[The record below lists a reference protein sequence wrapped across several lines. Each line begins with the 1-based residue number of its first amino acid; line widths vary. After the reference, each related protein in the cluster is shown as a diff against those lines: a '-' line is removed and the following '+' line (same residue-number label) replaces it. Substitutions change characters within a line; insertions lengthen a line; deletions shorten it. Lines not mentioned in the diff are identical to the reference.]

1 MEWRRATATVM
12 AEAKVQLHEASFT
25 LKKKEATKVNNG
37 RPVLEDVVRTENS
50 SETTKLDLS
59 SISVGDTVYV
69 KQLRRSA
76 KVLEVSRDKTKVVV
90 KAGPLKLTVPT
101 HEITK

>member
-1 MEWRRATATVM
+1 M
-12 AEAKVQLHEASFT
+12 AEAKAQLHEASFT
-25 LKKKEATKVNNG
+25 LKKKEATKVSSG
-37 RPVLEDVVRTENS
+37 RPVAEDMVRIGNS
-50 SETTKLDLS
+50 SETMKFDLS

-69 KQLRRSA
+69 ERLRKSA